1 MMNVETVIVIPA
13 RGGSKNIPR
22 KNLQLIKGKPL
33 ISYAI
38 EIAHKVKL
46 SNKVIVSTEDDEIS
60 EIGQQYGAEVIK
72 RPHELAEDHINLLP
86 VNQHVLKILESKNIY
101 PKIIISLQPTAPF
114 IEPTSIENA
123 VRFQQET
130 KCDSVCSISKVQHNH
145 PYWVK
150 KINPTSKKLSD
161 FTNVRGDSFLQK
173 QDLPVCYSYTGG
185 FYIRKRNILKYHT
198 GKGLGHDSRGYIVT
212 EKESLDIDYPIDLEF
227 FRFLMDRN
235 Q

>member
-123 VRFQQET
+123 VRLNAVTVLT
-130 KCDSVCSISKVQHNH
+130 KGAMIENRAYGFIPPQYSIGRGIKAYTIAVPKSGWLNMSKLGITTISTLVN
-145 PYWVK
+145 
-150 KINPTSKKLSD
+150 KIFLSSI
-161 FTNVRGDSFLQK
+161 F
-173 QDLPVCYSYTGG
+173 P
-185 FYIRKRNILKYHT
+185 
-198 GKGLGHDSRGYIVT
+198 
-212 EKESLDIDYPIDLEF
+212 
-227 FRFLMDRN
+227 
-235 Q
+235 